1 MKFVKNTLLLIST
14 TFLMMGFAQAT
25 PDLDAAFEQLINF
38 DIEAADNIQNNY
50 VGDSGI
56 DFVTG
61 GIKYVPYP
69 KEKDVNFRNFLTLCF
84 ESGTTKPIDGAKR
97 VLKLISS
104 DQPWQVLDDV
114 SYSPTQT
121 SLIGDFWKDG
131 FMSCADAY
139 QTVKANYWQRF
150 RTHKAMSEFVNK
162 YVANADQ
169 LKAYLAKHSK
179 KEPRD
184 DSTKLL

>member
-1 MKFVKNTLLLIST
+1 MTGLVNANQSNNGLAKI
-14 TFLMMGFAQAT
+14 
-25 PDLDAAFEQLINF
+25 
-38 DIEAADNIQNNY
+38 ADYYMVVADKMND
-50 VGDSGI
+50 GDSGI

-69 KEKDVNFRNFLTLCF
+69 KEKDVDFKNFLTLCF
-84 ESGTTKPIDGAKR
+84 ESGTKKPVDCAKR
-97 VLKLISS
+97 VLKLINS
-104 DQPWQVLDDV
+104 DQPWEVLDSV
-114 SYSPTQT
+114 SYSATQT
-121 SLIGDFWKDG
+121 SLIGDAWKDD

-162 YVANADQ
+162 YVADANQ

-179 KEPRD
+179 KEIQDERA
-184 DSTKLL
+184 KVL